1 MFYGQFVSHAH
12 VKCVGCLMFFG
23 DSESNQA
30 AKDKVCTQWSSLVQS
45 NPASRRSS
53 PQCLNN
59 VSQDVSTQA
68 QKHYEAFTRTTYQAS
83 TRKKHE
89 KNNLFPNLFSPSFST
104 TDLM

>member
-12 VKCVGCLMFFG
+12 VKGVDCLMFFG

-68 QKHYEAFTRTTYQAS
+68 QKHLQGQHIRPAL
-83 TRKKHE
+83 E
-89 KNNLFPNLFSPSFST
+89 KNMKKTISSQIFSLRHFPPLI
-104 TDLM
+104 